1 MFVACKIRKS
11 TAISYVS
18 SDGWYNPP
26 PGEQE
31 LESTDRLQK
40 KYQLFDLDKDP
51 CEKNDVSDIKSHEVL
66 MRTMIAKLKK
76 YKRQAM
82 ASLQPDKVDESE
94 PANWNGAWTPGWC

>member
-1 MFVACKIRKS
+1 MFVACKILKS
-11 TAISYVS
+11 TAISYIS

-31 LESTDRLQK
+31 LESTDRSQK

-51 CEKNDVSDIKSHEVL
+51 CERNDVSDQKSNEVL

-82 ASLQPDKVDESE
+82 ASLQPDKVDE
-94 PANWNGAWTPGWC
+94 